1 MDETQTKNGDDSIRK
16 YLAYCFLY
24 DDPADLRCD
33 FEIASDEIASM
44 IGFLRSL
51 LTHEGLR
58 AELTT
63 LNELMYHINPSLRTN
78 LAVSQEELD
87 WLVGKVQEMQAAI
100 RARFDTAAPSQGKHE
115 KKPRFVVPQG
125 CTAACYSHIIRNKC
139 KSLVRHLYRYKEQGN
154 PVEDLLFEL
163 INVYSGYFYT
173 LALKL
178 NQDHGVEEIEFTSRV
193 YT

>member
-1 MDETQTKNGDDSIRK
+1 MNTHLS
-16 YLAYCFLY
+16 YCFLY
-24 DDPADLRCD
+24 DDLADLRCD

-51 LTHEGLR
+51 VTHDGLR
-58 AELTT
+58 AELTK
-63 LNELMYHINPSLRTN
+63 LNELMYHINPSLRTH

-87 WLVGKVQEMQAAI
+87 WLVGKVQEMQETI
-100 RARFDTAAPSQGKHE
+100 RARFDKAVSSQGKHE

-125 CTAACYSHIIRNKC
+125 CTAASYSHIIRNKC
-139 KSLVRHLYRYKEQGN
+139 KSLVRLLYRYKEQGN

-178 NQDHGVEEIEFTSRV
+178 NQDHEVEEIEFTSRV

>member
-1 MDETQTKNGDDSIRK
+1 MNTHLS
-16 YLAYCFLY
+16 YCFLY

-51 LTHEGLR
+51 VTHEGLC
-58 AELTT
+58 ADLTK
-63 LNELMYHINPSLRTN
+63 LNELMYHINPSLRMN

-87 WLVGKVQEMQAAI
+87 WLVGKVEEMQEAI
-100 RARFDTAAPSQGKHE
+100 RKRFDKAAPSTE
-115 KKPRFVVPQG
+115 KQEKRPRFVVPQG
-125 CTAACYSHIIRNKC
+125 CTAASYSHIIRNKC
-139 KSLVRHLYRYKEQGN
+139 KALVRLLYRYQEQGN
-154 PVEDLLFEL
+154 PVGDMLFEF

-178 NQDHGVEEIEFTSRV
+178 NQDHGVEEIEFKSRV
-193 YT
+193 YS